1 VNQSSS
7 AANNP
12 LNSSPLPQP
21 ERAAWS
27 QDDGKPQTKKDKM
40 KIRKTLTINGT
51 KITAREVRS
60 LERVQ
65 LNGCDY
71 AVTVPNC
78 GDVGFRCYDD
88 RGMLALPDSND
99 VTEIDLIVICGG
111 VRRRDNQQIGD
122 MLGKLSA

>member
-1 VNQSSS
+1 
-7 AANNP
+7 
-12 LNSSPLPQP
+12 
-21 ERAAWS
+21 
-27 QDDGKPQTKKDKM
+27 M

-65 LNGCDY
+65 LYGGDY
-71 AVTVPNC
+71 AVFVPNC
-78 GDVGFRCYDD
+78 GEIGFRCYDE
-88 RGMLALPDSND
+88 RGMLALPDSSD

-111 VRRRDNQQIGD
+111 VRHRDNQQIGD